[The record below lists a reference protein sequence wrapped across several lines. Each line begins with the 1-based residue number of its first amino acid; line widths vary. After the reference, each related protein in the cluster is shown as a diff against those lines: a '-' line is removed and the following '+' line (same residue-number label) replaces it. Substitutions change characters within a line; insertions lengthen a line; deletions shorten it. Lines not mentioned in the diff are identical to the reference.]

1 MFLQKIKQQLLD
13 NIVLLIILTAGT
25 VGSFK
30 TVQVKVRVADLAE
43 LQTKVAQLENTRTE
57 LAHMQE
63 ELDDMRLELAKH
75 LIGHPS
81 KPISKK

>member
-13 NIVLLIILTAGT
+13 NIVLLTILAAGT

-43 LQTKVAQLENTRTE
+43 LQAKVTSLENTCIE
-57 LAHMQE
+57 LAHIQE
-63 ELDDMRLELAKH
+63 DLDDLRLEVAKH
-75 LIGHPS
+75 LVGHASRPA
-81 KPISKK
+81 SKK